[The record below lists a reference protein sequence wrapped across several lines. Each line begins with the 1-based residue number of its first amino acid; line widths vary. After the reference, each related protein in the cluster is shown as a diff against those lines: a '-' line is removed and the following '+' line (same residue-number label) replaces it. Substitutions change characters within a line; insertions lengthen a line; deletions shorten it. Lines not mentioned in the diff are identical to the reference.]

1 MRARVCCKKKKK
13 KNKKNAGSAFA
24 ANYTF
29 AKNPHEIMAPSLPPF
44 HFSGKIG
51 EAIFLPFEMAA
62 IPKNCP
68 FQACEK
74 LLYKLSVRRYI
85 WKILIVYV
93 IVTFYKILLN
103 EIFLDIYK
111 VSREIGLILFK
122 YFNSSDRE

>member
-1 MRARVCCKKKKK
+1 
-13 KNKKNAGSAFA
+13 
-24 ANYTF
+24 
-29 AKNPHEIMAPSLPPF
+29 MAPSLPPF

>member
-51 EAIFLPFEMAA
+51 EAIFYLSRLSKWRHSRKIAHF
-62 IPKNCP
+62 
-68 FQACEK
+68 K
-74 LLYKLSVRRYI
+74 LARNFYINYRFDDISERY
-85 WKILIVYV
+85 
-93 IVTFYKILLN
+93 
-103 EIFLDIYK
+103 
-111 VSREIGLILFK
+111 
-122 YFNSSDRE
+122 